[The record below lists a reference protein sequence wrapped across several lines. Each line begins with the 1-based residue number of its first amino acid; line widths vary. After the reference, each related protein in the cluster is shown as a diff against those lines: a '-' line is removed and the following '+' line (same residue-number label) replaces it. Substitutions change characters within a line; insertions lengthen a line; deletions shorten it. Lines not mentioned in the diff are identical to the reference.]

1 MKRGWREKKQL
12 NGGLN
17 VRIIE
22 LNGRV
27 IFQRATFDYRIVAKI
42 KSFWIF
48 IDELK

>member
-1 MKRGWREKKQL
+1 MTHILSGDETWLAGKKQL

-42 KSFWIF
+42 KSF
-48 IDELK
+48 